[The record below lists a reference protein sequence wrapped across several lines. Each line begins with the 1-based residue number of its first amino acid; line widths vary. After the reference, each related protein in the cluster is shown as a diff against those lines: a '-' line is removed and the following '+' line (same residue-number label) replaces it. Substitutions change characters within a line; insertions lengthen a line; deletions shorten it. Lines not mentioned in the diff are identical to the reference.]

1 MFKNAGSKLKSL
13 ARIIF
18 ALNVI
23 IGIVVG
29 IVMIKASFVLLIVSV
44 AVGVLIGWLSSIM
57 LYAFGELCENVH
69 EINKKLP

>member
-29 IVMIKASFVLLIVSV
+29 IVMIKTSFVLLIVSV
-44 AVGVLIGWLSSIM
+44 AVGVLIGWLNSIM

>member
-23 IGIVVG
+23 IGIVV
-29 IVMIKASFVLLIVSV
+29 AL
-44 AVGVLIGWLSSIM
+44 
-57 LYAFGELCENVH
+57 
-69 EINKKLP
+69 

>member
-23 IGIVVG
+23 IDIVVG